1 MRIRPASRL
10 ACAAVACALAVGPG
24 ALSGARAQS
33 LIEALS
39 RTYNS
44 NPDLLAQRAL
54 LRQTDETLAQA
65 VANWRPR
72 VSLSVEYN
80 KIEFDALPQ
89 VRPNTYLALNGR
101 TTLLSV
107 TQPVFRGPAQF
118 VKLPPDLAG
127 PMFSKRIDVR
137 LGLTVERDGFVFADL
152 MLTGGA
158 EFTTAERSPATPQ
171 TPPARA
177 AESDRAGRRQT

>member
-10 ACAAVACALAVGPG
+10 ACAAVCCALAVGSG
-24 ALSGARAQS
+24 ALAGARAQS

-80 KIEFDALPQ
+80 KIEFDSLPQ
-89 VRPNTYLALNGR
+89 VRPNTYL
-101 TTLLSV
+101 
-107 TQPVFRGPAQF
+107 P
-118 VKLPPDLAG
+118 
-127 PMFSKRIDVR
+127 
-137 LGLTVERDGFVFADL
+137 
-152 MLTGGA
+152 
-158 EFTTAERSPATPQ
+158 
-171 TPPARA
+171 
-177 AESDRAGRRQT
+177 